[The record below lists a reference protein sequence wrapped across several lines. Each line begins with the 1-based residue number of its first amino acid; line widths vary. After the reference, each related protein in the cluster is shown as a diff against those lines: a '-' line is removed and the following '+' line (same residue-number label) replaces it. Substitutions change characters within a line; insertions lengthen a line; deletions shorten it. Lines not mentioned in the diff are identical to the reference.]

1 MVIISN
7 NHWSL
12 SFKKDNTHFCGY
24 CKGNYLCFGDIWGIS
39 YGERLKEERSRL
51 GFSQKVLA
59 EKAEIAY
66 NTYSNYELGKRSPDA
81 DTLIKLW
88 YLGIDIFYL
97 LTNQKSV
104 VAENYEERA
113 LLKMFRNLNGD
124 EKRSVLMKLE
134 RMEIDTLA
142 FSGKSAVEQPRVQ
155 VFDSNEGNHNTV
167 GNVAGR
173 DINIGK
179 K

>member
-1 MVIISN
+1 M
-7 NHWSL
+7 
-12 SFKKDNTHFCGY
+12 
-24 CKGNYLCFGDIWGIS
+24 FGDIWDVS

-134 RMEIDTLA
+134 RMGIDTLA

-155 VFDSNEGNHNTV
+155 VFDLNEGNHNIV